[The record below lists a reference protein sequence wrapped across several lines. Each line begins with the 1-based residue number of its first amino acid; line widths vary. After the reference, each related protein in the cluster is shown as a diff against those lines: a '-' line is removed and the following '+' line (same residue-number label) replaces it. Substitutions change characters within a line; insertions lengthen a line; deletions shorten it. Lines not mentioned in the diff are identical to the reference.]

1 MRTRHTRRAA
11 VALGVGA
18 VGALAGCLGGNSVVD
33 AGGGDDG
40 HDDGTETPSAD
51 GPPPADRSPLVA
63 YDASRLRAATVS
75 GGPPKDGIPSVDEP
89 SVVDAS
95 AAAFLRDEE
104 IVVGVARGEAVR
116 AYPRKILVHHEIV
129 NDRLDG
135 VPVSVTYCPL
145 TGTVLG
151 FERGAT
157 TFGVSGN
164 LVNSNLVMYDR
175 ATDSRWPQVL
185 ATAID
190 GPLTGRSLR
199 EFDVVWTTWRQWRAR
214 YPETEVL
221 SEDTGYV
228 RNYGVDPYGS
238 YGPKRGYYARQS
250 TMFEPLTT
258 DDRLQPKTTVL
269 GVRTGAGA
277 TAVQSS
283 WLAREGVVDAAVGDE
298 RFAFVHDPALDSGFA
313 YRVPA
318 DVPVAADGEDD
329 RIRVDG
335 DPHAPDALPFE
346 RAHGIEAMWFAW
358 AGFYPET
365 DLHAYP

>member
-1 MRTRHTRRAA
+1 MCTHHTRRA
-11 VALGVGA
+11 VMALGVGA
-18 VGALAGCLGGNSVVD
+18 VGSLTGCLGGGS
-33 AGGGDDG
+33 AGRPTRTG
-40 HDDGTETPSAD
+40 SAATVTATG
-51 GPPPADRSPLVA
+51 GPPVADRSPIVPYEA
-63 YDASRLRAATVS
+63 DRLRAATVS
-75 GGPPKDGIPSVDEP
+75 GGPAKDGIPSVDDP

-95 AAAFLRDEE
+95 EASFLSDED
-104 IVVGVARGEAVR
+104 VVIGVVRGDTVR

-129 NDRLDG
+129 NDHLDG

-145 TGTVLG
+145 TGTILG
-151 FERGAT
+151 FERGET

-190 GPLTGRSLR
+190 GPLTGRALR
-199 EFDVVWTTWRQWRAR
+199 EFDVVWTTWRQWRR
-214 YPETEVL
+214 RHPDTGVL

-258 DDRLQPKTTVL
+258 DSRLQPKTTVL
-269 GVRTGAGA
+269 GVRTETGA
-277 TAVQSS
+277 TAVQLA
-283 WLAREGVVDAAVGDE
+283 WLAKRGVVDAAVGDG
-298 RFAFVHDPALDSGFA
+298 RLVFVHDAPLDTGYA
-313 YRVPA
+313 YRAPDA
-318 DVPVAADGEDD
+318 PTVAADGD
-329 RIRVDG
+329 RVRVDG
-335 DPHAPDALPFE
+335 ERYAPDSLPFE
-346 RAHGIEAMWFAW
+346 RAHGIESMWFAW

-365 DLHAYP
+365 EIHGYR

>member
-11 VALGVGA
+11 MALG
-18 VGALAGCLGGNSVVD
+18 VGALAGCLGGDS
-33 AGGGDDG
+33 AGR
-40 HDDGTETPSAD
+40 GTRTGAQAAATD
-51 GPPPADRSPLVA
+51 GPPSAEWSPLVPH
-63 YDASRLRAATVS
+63 DADRLRAATVS
-75 GGPPKDGIPSVDEP
+75 GGPPKDGIPSVDDP
-89 SVVDAS
+89 SFVDAS
-95 AAAFLRDEE
+95 AATFLEDGD
-104 IVVGVARGEAVR
+104 VVIGVVHGGTVR
-116 AYPRKILVHHEIV
+116 AYPRQILVHHEIV

-151 FERGAT
+151 FERGET

-199 EFDVVWTTWRQWRAR
+199 EFDVVWTTWGRWRAR
-214 YPETEVL
+214 HRGTEVL
-221 SEDTGYV
+221 SADTGYV

-250 TMFEPLTT
+250 TMYDPLVT

-269 GVRTGAGA
+269 GVRTAAGA
-277 TAVQSS
+277 TAVQTA
-283 WLAREGVVDAAVGDE
+283 WLANRGVVDATLGDD
-298 RFAFVHDPALDSGFA
+298 RVVFVHDPALDVGYA
-313 YRVPA
+313 YCAPA
-318 DVPVAADGEDD
+318 DATVAPDGD
-329 RIRVDG
+329 RVRVDG
-335 DPHAPDALPFE
+335 DTHAPDALPFD
-346 RAHGIEAMWFAW
+346 RLYGIEAMWFAW
-358 AGFYPET
+358 AGFYPGT

>member
-1 MRTRHTRRAA
+1 
-11 VALGVGA
+11 
-18 VGALAGCLGGNSVVD
+18 
-33 AGGGDDG
+33 
-40 HDDGTETPSAD
+40 
-51 GPPPADRSPLVA
+51 
-63 YDASRLRAATVS
+63 VS

-89 SVVDAS
+89 SFVDAS
-95 AAAFLRDEE
+95 AATFLGDEE
-104 IVVGVARGEAVR
+104 IVVGVVRGGTVR
-116 AYPRKILVHHEIV
+116 AYPRRILVHHEIV
-129 NDRLDG
+129 NDRLDD

-151 FERGAT
+151 FERGET
-157 TFGVSGN
+157 TFGVSGA

-190 GPLTGRSLR
+190 GPLTGRALR
-199 EFDVVWTTWRQWRAR
+199 EFDVDWTTWRRWRAR
-214 YPETEVL
+214 HPDTEVL

-250 TMFEPLTT
+250 TMFDPLVT
-258 DDRLQPKTTVL
+258 DDRLQPKTTVV
-269 GVRTGAGA
+269 GVRTATGA
-277 TAVQSS
+277 TAVQSA
-283 WLAREGVVDAAVGDE
+283 WLATEGVVEVTVGDD
-298 RFAFVHDPALDSGFA
+298 RFAFVHDPALDSGYA
-313 YRVPA
+313 YRVP
-318 DVPVAADGEDD
+318 DGTTVAAGDDGT

-335 DPHAPDALPFE
+335 AHYDPDALPFE

-365 DLHAYP
+365 DLHASP